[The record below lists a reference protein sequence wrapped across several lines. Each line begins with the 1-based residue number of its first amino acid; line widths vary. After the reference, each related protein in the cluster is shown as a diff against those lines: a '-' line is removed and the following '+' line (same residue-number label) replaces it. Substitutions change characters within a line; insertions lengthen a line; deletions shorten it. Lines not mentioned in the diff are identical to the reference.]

1 MEKQTFIELVAGP
14 AQQSY
19 LTHHIFPSVTIA
31 QAILES
37 GWGEKVPADPATGRL
52 SYNLFGIK
60 GKGPAGSVTIP
71 SREVENG
78 KTVTRPMEF
87 KAYFNYQ
94 QSIDDHA
101 AFLLRPAYK
110 RVLTAATPFEAAE
123 ALEKAGYAT
132 DPQYA
137 EKLSALIN
145 TYQLTR
151 YDKVPAPTL
160 PEVPEWK
167 RELGKRAL
175 KEGLITSPEWLSK
188 LDEPMPVWA
197 VLAVALR
204 LLDKQRGMP

>member
-1 MEKQTFIELVAGP
+1 MEKQQFIQLIAGP
-14 AQQSY
+14 AQQSF
-19 LTHHIFPSVTIA
+19 LTHHIFASLTIA

-37 GWGEKVPADPATGRL
+37 GWGEKVPADPATGRS

-60 GKGPAGSVTIP
+60 GNGPAGSVVIP
-71 SREVENG
+71 TKEVENG
-78 KTVTRPMEF
+78 QTVTRLLEF

-110 RVLTAATPFEAAE
+110 RVLTASTPIEAAQE
-123 ALEKAGYAT
+123 LEKAGYAT
-132 DPQYA
+132 DPLYA
-137 EKLSALIN
+137 EKLTNLIN
-145 TYQLTR
+145 THQLSR
-151 YDKVPAPTL
+151 YDSVSEL
-160 PEVPEWK
+160 PQTPEWK
-167 RELGKRAL
+167 LELGKRAL

-204 LLDKQRGMP
+204 LLDKQRNMP

>member
-1 MEKQTFIELVAGP
+1 MEKQAFIEMIAGP
-14 AQQSY
+14 AQQSF
-19 LTHHIFPSVTIA
+19 LTHHIFPSLTIA

-37 GWGEKVPADPATGRL
+37 GWGEKVPTDPATGRL
-52 SYNLFGIK
+52 TYNLFGIK
-60 GKGPAGSVTIP
+60 GKGPAGSVIIP
-71 SREVENG
+71 TKEVENG
-78 KTVTRPMEF
+78 QTVIRQMEF

-132 DPQYA
+132 DPLYA
-137 EKLSALIN
+137 EKLTNLIRSN
-145 TYQLTR
+145 QLTR
-151 YDKVPAPTL
+151 YDTIPAPEM
-160 PEVPEWK
+160 PPIPEWK
-167 RELGKRAL
+167 VDLGKRAL

-204 LLDKQRGMP
+204 LLDKQRNMP